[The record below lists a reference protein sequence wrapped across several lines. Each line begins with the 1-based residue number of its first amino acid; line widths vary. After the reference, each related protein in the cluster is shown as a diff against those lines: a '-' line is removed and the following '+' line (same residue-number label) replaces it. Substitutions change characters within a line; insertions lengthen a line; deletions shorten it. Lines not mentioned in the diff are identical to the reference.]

1 MNKFYISYKRNDM
14 PPEYTGA
21 TIKYARDENTALMY
35 LMKRKPEKD
44 GTFVFKKGGFG
55 KIVEIRQL

>member
-1 MNKFYISYKRNDM
+1 M